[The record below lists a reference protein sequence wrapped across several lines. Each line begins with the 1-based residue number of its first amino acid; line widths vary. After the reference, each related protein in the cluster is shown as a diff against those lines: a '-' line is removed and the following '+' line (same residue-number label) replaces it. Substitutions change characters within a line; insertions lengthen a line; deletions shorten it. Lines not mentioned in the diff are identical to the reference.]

1 MKLIT
6 FNQALLLLAG
16 IPLNKNKLDDEKSTI
31 IYKPNKEKTKFI
43 RKLKEDG
50 YTDLANI
57 ELKLYCDLIE
67 GYDILVS
74 AYSDSTPSEPT
85 ISSYEFKKWA
95 KKKRFSRFL

>member
-43 RKLKEDG
+43 RKLKED
-50 YTDLANI
+50 
-57 ELKLYCDLIE
+57 
-67 GYDILVS
+67 
-74 AYSDSTPSEPT
+74 
-85 ISSYEFKKWA
+85 
-95 KKKRFSRFL
+95 